1 MVRRVVFTCL
11 YCSLNLYLC
20 KRLLQQ
26 IIQKVPQQPRHQ
38 NPIFLETLKP
48 TGNVRLIQFPWP
60 LLLDHSFQVLVTK
73 SVQICWAC
81 LRQSLTCWAHT
92 MEKAGSMSKGLLGSE
107 GEENVSLPDSWTN
120 PSLCEHPFPSTTWV
134 WTCWLEFYLPPCKT
148 FTRWSSRADYKQL
161 CSKETDRAVC
171 SLCQQCG
178 NHDVGHQKKLINY
191 VD

>member
-1 MVRRVVFTCL
+1 MARRVVFPCL

-26 IIQKVPQQPRHQ
+26 IIQKVPSLSSAAKASESSLPGDFKIYRKSQVYSVS
-38 NPIFLETLKP
+38 LASS
-48 TGNVRLIQFPWP
+48 PWP
-60 LLLDHSFQVLVTK
+60 LLPGLSHKASANLLGR
-73 SVQICWAC
+73 
-81 LRQSLTCWAHT
+81 LRQFLTCWAHT

-107 GEENVSLPDSWTN
+107 GEVNSLPDSWIN

-148 FTRWSSRADYKQL
+148 FTRGSSRADYKQL
-161 CSKETDRAVC
+161 CSRDRPCNVEIMTLAI
-171 SLCQQCG
+171 
-178 NHDVGHQKKLINY
+178 KKLINY